1 VSEANL
7 KAVDVGMVPL
17 GHPSRQRSFGYATL
31 IQGSDVLDP
40 SCGEL
45 ENLDM
50 HIKKGASAGVV
61 LCVFSLVGVA
71 QSPNPNDWRKQLKS
85 PTSLSTIRRMFLNQK
100 VIVTG
105 TVVTLKGSV
114 LLDWCVAYKGTGDR
128 YTKDTMDYLSSAYRG
143 TTATVV
149 AVQLNELKLRDLRP
163 NALGEIGA
171 GDNISGPYFDIVV
184 QFDDGTL
191 AILTGY
197 PGSIFDDIE
206 LASAASALTER
217 IAKELPLLIGKTVYA
232 VGYSKLYQPDT
243 SLEELVGDDRK
254 GVLNHLWPSDIPL
267 LQPMTILA
275 AKYIDSA
282 GVVFKLKLPNGKEA
296 LSFTSTHDCREGD
309 SDRPFR
315 ERVIG
320 TLKMEMPKKLTQ
332 REIYAIKKGT
342 IYKGMTEDAL
352 DYMLGFNDKEN
363 DWGRGGRQLVYHDG
377 SLLVYLDRNNRVED
391 WQSFDK

>member
-1 VSEANL
+1 
-7 KAVDVGMVPL
+7 
-17 GHPSRQRSFGYATL
+17 
-31 IQGSDVLDP
+31 
-40 SCGEL
+40 
-45 ENLDM
+45 M
-50 HIKKGASAGVV
+50 HIKKGARIAVV
-61 LCVFSLVGVA
+61 LSVFSLAGLA

-105 TVVTLKGSV
+105 TVFTLRGSV
-114 LLDWCVAYKGTGDR
+114 LLNWCVAYKGTGDR
-128 YTKDTMDYLSSAYRG
+128 YTNDTMDHLSSAYRG

-191 AILTGY
+191 AICTGY

-217 IAKELPLLIGKTVYA
+217 MDKELPLLIGKTVYA

-254 GVLNHLWPSDIPL
+254 GVLKPL

-296 LSFTSTHDCREGD
+296 LSFTSTHDYREGD

-320 TLKMEMPKKLTQ
+320 TLKMEIPKKLTQ

>member
-1 VSEANL
+1 
-7 KAVDVGMVPL
+7 MVPL
-17 GHPSRQRSFGYATL
+17 GHSSRQRSFGCATL

-50 HIKKGASAGVV
+50 HIKKGASVAAV
-61 LCVFSLVGVA
+61 LCVFSLAGLA

-85 PTSLSTIRRMFLNQK
+85 PTSLSATLRMVLNQK

-105 TVVTLKGSV
+105 PVGTLSGSV
-114 LLDWCVAYKGTGDR
+114 LLLLDWWVAHKGTGDR

-143 TTATVV
+143 TTAAVV
-149 AVQLNELKLRDLRP
+149 AVQLNELKLGDQRP

-171 GDNISGPYFDIVV
+171 GDNTTGPYFDIIV

-206 LASAASALTER
+206 LASVESALTER
-217 IAKELPLLIGKTVYA
+217 MAKELPLLIGKTVYA
-232 VGYSKLYQPDT
+232 VGYSRLYQPDT
-243 SLEELVGDDRK
+243 SLEELVGEDRK
-254 GVLNHLWPSDIPL
+254 GVLKHLRPSDIPL

-296 LSFTSTHDCREGD
+296 LSFTSTHDCREVD
-309 SDRPFR
+309 SDRPFS

-320 TLKMEMPKKLTQ
+320 VLNLKIKIPKKLTQ
-332 REIYAIKKGT
+332 REISAIRNGT

-377 SLLVYLDRNNRVED
+377 RLIVYLDRNNRVED